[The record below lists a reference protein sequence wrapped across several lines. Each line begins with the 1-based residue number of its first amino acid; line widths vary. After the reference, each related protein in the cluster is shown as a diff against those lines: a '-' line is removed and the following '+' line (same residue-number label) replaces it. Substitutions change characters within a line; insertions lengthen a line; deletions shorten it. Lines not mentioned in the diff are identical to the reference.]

1 MDIIINYI
9 NNHINIIEILT
20 SIIGILY
27 VIFMIQEKYYAYIFS
42 FIGSILLSLVY
53 LNSKIYLQGLI
64 NLLYIF
70 ISIIGYFSW
79 YSRKKKKNSYKISS
93 LGFKNNF
100 YLICIFIIISLLF
113 RFILVNFLY
122 YSSIETAYL
131 DSFLFIFSLFTTY
144 LQYKKIFENWIYWII
159 INSIYA
165 YLCFNNQLYY
175 IMILAIIYTILSI
188 RGYIKW
194 KIKLFI
200 IYK

>member
-100 YLICIFIIISLLF
+100 YLIFIFIIISLLF
-113 RFILVNFLY
+113 SFILVNFLS

-200 IYK
+200 TYK

>member
-100 YLICIFIIISLLF
+100 YLIFIFIIISLLF
-113 RFILVNFLY
+113 RFILVNFLS
-122 YSSIETAYL
+122 YSSIETA
-131 DSFLFIFSLFTTY
+131 
-144 LQYKKIFENWIYWII
+144 
-159 INSIYA
+159 
-165 YLCFNNQLYY
+165 
-175 IMILAIIYTILSI
+175 
-188 RGYIKW
+188 
-194 KIKLFI
+194 
-200 IYK
+200 

>member
-100 YLICIFIIISLLF
+100 YLIFIFIIISLLF
-113 RFILVNFLY
+113 RFILVNFLS

-131 DSFLFIFSLFTTY
+131 DSFLFIFSLFATY

-200 IYK
+200 TYK

>member
-1 MDIIINYI
+1 MVLLQKYLHMYKKLNFKEWVLLLVPLFHVLGPLYL
-9 NNHINIIEILT
+9 NFLLILT
-20 SIIGILY
+20 S
-27 VIFMIQEKYYAYIFS
+27 VIF
-42 FIGSILLSLVY
+42 VY
-53 LNSKIYLQGLI
+53 EL
-64 NLLYIF
+64 F
-70 ISIIGYFSW
+70 
-79 YSRKKKKNSYKISS
+79 KKK
-93 LGFKNNF
+93 LFKEVKLYWVYF
-100 YLICIFIIISLLF
+100 YLIFIFIIISLLF
-113 RFILVNFLY
+113 RFILVNFLS

-200 IYK
+200 TYK

>member
-42 FIGSILLSLVY
+42 FIGSILLSVVY

-100 YLICIFIIISLLF
+100 YLIFIFIIISLLF
-113 RFILVNFLY
+113 RFILVNFLS

-131 DSFLFIFSLFTTY
+131 DSFLFIFSLFATY

>member
-1 MDIIINYI
+1 
-9 NNHINIIEILT
+9 
-20 SIIGILY
+20 
-27 VIFMIQEKYYAYIFS
+27 MIQEKYYAYIFS

-100 YLICIFIIISLLF
+100 YLIFIFIIISLLF
-113 RFILVNFLY
+113 RFILVNFLS

-200 IYK
+200 TYK

>member
-100 YLICIFIIISLLF
+100 YLIFIFIIISLLF
-113 RFILVNFLY
+113 RFILVNFLS

-200 IYK
+200 TYK

>member
-100 YLICIFIIISLLF
+100 YLIFIFIIISLLF
-113 RFILVNFLY
+113 RFILVNFLS

>member
-42 FIGSILLSLVY
+42 FIGAILLSVVY
-53 LNSKIYLQGLI
+53 LNSKIYLQAIL
-64 NLLYIF
+64 NLLYLF
-70 ISIIGYFSW
+70 ISIVGYFSW
-79 YSRKKKKNSYKISS
+79 YSRKKSNNSYKISS
-93 LGFKNNF
+93 LGFKKNF
-100 YLICIFIIISLLF
+100 YLILLFIFISIFSK
-113 RFILVNFLY
+113 FILSKYLNYKNSEVG
-122 YSSIETAYL
+122 YL
-131 DSFLFIFSLFTTY
+131 DSFLFIFSLFATY
-144 LQYKKIFENWIYWII
+144 LQYKKIFENWLYWII
-159 INSIYA
+159 INSIYI

-175 IMILAIIYTILSI
+175 IMFLAIIYVILSF

-200 IYK
+200 TYK